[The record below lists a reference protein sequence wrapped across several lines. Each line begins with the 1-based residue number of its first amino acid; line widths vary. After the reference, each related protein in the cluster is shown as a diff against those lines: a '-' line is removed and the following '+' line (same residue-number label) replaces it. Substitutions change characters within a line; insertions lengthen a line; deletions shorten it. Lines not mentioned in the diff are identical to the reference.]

1 MGLKLDGYIRVS
13 RLLGRE
19 GEGYIAP
26 KVQQEAIERYA
37 ANLGGEIVG
46 PVANTVCGRRSHG
59 YIGTTPRPE
68 RVGDLPLGCSSHSRR
83 RS

>member
-13 RLLGRE
+13 RVLGRE

-26 KVQQEAIERYA
+26 KVQQEGIERYA
-37 ANLGGEIVG
+37 AELGGEILG
-46 PVANTVCGRRSHG
+46 RVANTVCGRRSLG
-59 YIGTTPRPE
+59 YIGTRSRPE
-68 RVGDLPLGCSSHSRR
+68 RVGDLPPGCWSHSRR